1 MNIEANSSAGT
12 GPGESPGGN
21 WRKPGIE
28 RSPYTLLEDT
38 SGSTTASND
47 IELVMDVPVQLT
59 VELGRAK
66 MQIRHLVSL
75 TYGAVIE
82 LDVPAGDPLDVVV
95 NGTLVAQGEVVI
107 VNDRYAIRLTDIVT
121 PTERLR
127 KLSR

>member
-1 MNIEANSSAGT
+1 MNIEANTSAGT
-12 GPGESPGGN
+12 GPGESPGSN
-21 WRKPGIE
+21 WRKPGVE
-28 RSPYTLLEDT
+28 RSPYSLLEDT
-38 SGSTTASND
+38 SGSATASND

-66 MQIRHLVSL
+66 MQIRHLVGL